1 MYKCAN
7 YNLNMKIVKCLCA
20 RYLSLMCFLGQY
32 AYQLE
37 PTNEYL
43 LISVRPAWITLQEIL
58 SKGKEECD
66 RVWAQTKG
74 KTLDY
79 YQ

>member
-1 MYKCAN
+1 
-7 YNLNMKIVKCLCA
+7 
-20 RYLSLMCFLGQY
+20 MCFLGQY